1 MSPRRTLQQDKLST
15 AGPFERFHHILRRR
29 VRGVVNTSDASIEDA
44 CMHAWTKV
52 LGYEFEHVDIAQ
64 RWLTTVAIR
73 EAIKLDRRSRRTAP
87 FGVDEHGDTI
97 EPADPRGELWL
108 TRLLTDVGEL
118 MKTAGLVRGESW
130 CCSCSA
136 SATTRSRL
144 RPATHPEPSSV
155 SSCAPAASSL
165 RSCARTGGESRG
177 WESSRG
183 HDACALPGSGGRVR
197 WAPLVTACRPSS
209 RPAR

>member
-15 AGPFERFHHILRRR
+15 ACLFERFHHILRRR

-64 RWLTTVAIR
+64 RWLTAVAIR

-118 MKTAGLVRGESW
+118 MKTAGLSPRQRRILVLQLLGLSYDEIAAQTGDTPRTIERQLMRARGKLAQE
-130 CCSCSA
+130 
-136 SATTRSRL
+136 L
-144 RPATHPEPSSV
+144 REN
-155 SSCAPAASSL
+155 
-165 RSCARTGGESRG
+165 RG
-177 WESSRG
+177 
-183 HDACALPGSGGRVR
+183 
-197 WAPLVTACRPSS
+197 
-209 RPAR
+209 